1 MAKLLLIIALAL
13 TILLGC
19 STPPT
24 EDQQFERLAN
34 NYIETILRLNPEY
47 ATGLGDHRF
56 DHLMNDY
63 SIAAIERALSV
74 NKSYLD
80 SLASIDREALNPVN
94 SVDYGILTNVIESS
108 VFQAE
113 EIREFEWN
121 PMRYNIG
128 NGIYNLIA
136 REFAPLEE
144 RLRNVKSR
152 LEAIP
157 AILEVAKSN
166 LGNPPR
172 VHTETAISQNRGNIN
187 LIQNDLDLF
196 LSEVPHMQD
205 ELAPARSQ
213 AVEAL
218 EDYGRW
224 LQDELLPRS
233 TGDFRIGEERFRKKL
248 KFTLA
253 SDLSPEEILQR
264 AETDLTA
271 TQNEMYDTA
280 LPLFRQYYPNMR
292 DQRRLNDKKFVIQ
305 SVLNKLAE
313 DRPTGETIVD
323 QARRDL
329 EETTAFVREQNLVS
343 VPDEPIRIIVMPEF
357 RRGIAIAYCDSPGP
371 LEEGGETFYAISPPP
386 ADWDR
391 QRVESLFKEYN
402 DYMLKNL
409 TVHEAMPGHYLQLA
423 HSNRFSAT
431 TPVRSVFWSGPFV
444 EGWAT
449 YAEQLMV
456 EFGYGGPEVKMQQLK
471 MRLRLIINAIIDQK
485 IHAGN
490 MTEQQAIDLMMK
502 EGFQEE
508 GEAVGKWRRACLT
521 STQLSTYY
529 VGNIEVNDIRKAYE
543 EKHGANTDLK
553 EMHDTMLSFGSP
565 PARYVRALMGI

>member
-1 MAKLLLIIALAL
+1 MPKLLLIIAL
-13 TILLGC
+13 TITVLLGC

-24 EDQQFERLAN
+24 EDQIFERLAN

-63 SIAAIERALSV
+63 SIAAVERALSV

-80 SLASIDREALNPVN
+80 SLASIDREALSPVN

-113 EIREFEWN
+113 EIREYEWN

-136 REFAPLEE
+136 RDFAPLEE
-144 RLRNVKSR
+144 RLRDVKSR

-187 LIQNDLDLF
+187 LIQNELDLF
-196 LSEVPHMQD
+196 LSEAPHLKD
-205 ELAPARSQ
+205 ELSLVRSQ

-218 EDYGRW
+218 ENYGRW

-233 TGDFRIGEERFRKKL
+233 AGDFRIGEDLFRKKL
-248 KFTLA
+248 RYTLA

-264 AETDLTA
+264 AETDLIA
-271 TQNEMYDTA
+271 TQNEMYATA
-280 LPLFRQYYPNMR
+280 LPLFREYYPNMR

-490 MTEQQAIDLMMK
+490 MTEQQAIDLMIK

-543 EKHGANTDLK
+543 EKNGANINLK

-565 PARYVRALMGI
+565 PARYVRSLMGI

>member
-1 MAKLLLIIALAL
+1 
-13 TILLGC
+13 
-19 STPPT
+19 
-24 EDQQFERLAN
+24 
-34 NYIETILRLNPEY
+34 
-47 ATGLGDHRF
+47 
-56 DHLMNDY
+56 MNDY
-63 SIAAIERALSV
+63 SIAAVERALSV

-80 SLASIDREALNPVN
+80 SLASIDREALSPVN

-113 EIREFEWN
+113 EIREYEWN

-136 REFAPLEE
+136 RDFAPLEE
-144 RLRNVKSR
+144 RLRDVKSR

-187 LIQNDLDLF
+187 LIQNELDLF
-196 LSEVPHMQD
+196 LSEAPHLKD
-205 ELAPARSQ
+205 ELSLVRSQ

-218 EDYGRW
+218 ENYGRW

-233 TGDFRIGEERFRKKL
+233 AGDFRIGEDLFRKKL
-248 KFTLA
+248 RYTLA

-264 AETDLTA
+264 AETDLIA
-271 TQNEMYDTA
+271 TQNEMYATA
-280 LPLFRQYYPNMR
+280 LPLFREYYPNMR

-423 HSNRFSAT
+423 HSNRFSST

-456 EFGYGGPEVKMQQLK
+456 EFGFGGPEVKMQQLK

-490 MTEQQAIDLMMK
+490 MTEQQAIDLMIK

-543 EKHGANTDLK
+543 EKNGANINLK

-565 PARYVRALMGI
+565 PARYVRSLMGI